1 MLKRVVPFIL
11 TFVLG
16 LAIASI
22 FVNIAPGFK
31 VERGDKHRNHHEII
45 SELELDN
52 DQLRKENRCL
62 KNKAVKEVDEFVF
75 EDAVPP
81 PMPIEPR
88 RNR

>member
-1 MLKRVVPFIL
+1 MLKRAVPFIL

-22 FVNIAPGFK
+22 FVNIVPSFNFK
-31 VERGDKHRNHHEII
+31 RGDRHKNHRQII
-45 SELELDN
+45 SELERDN

-62 KNKAVKEVDEFVF
+62 KSKAVQEVDEFVF

-81 PMPIEPR
+81 PIPIEPR

>member
-1 MLKRVVPFIL
+1 MLKRAVPFFI

-22 FVNIAPGFK
+22 FVNVVPTFK
-31 VERGDKHRNHHEII
+31 RGDRHRNHRQII
-45 SELELDN
+45 SDLERDN
-52 DQLRKENRCL
+52 DQLRRENRCL
-62 KNKAVKEVDEFVF
+62 KNKAVKVVDELDF

>member
-1 MLKRVVPFIL
+1 MLKRAIPFIV

-22 FVNIAPGFK
+22 FVNIVPSFNFK
-31 VERGDKHRNHHEII
+31 RGDRNRNHRQII
-45 SELELDN
+45 SELEKDN

-62 KNKAVKEVDEFVF
+62 KNKTVKQTEEFIF
-75 EDAVPP
+75 EDSVPP